1 MLHRVRTL
9 LGPAAL
15 VVVSAGCENV
25 NPNGPSVSF
34 ATPAAQTPAV
44 GATFNFSQQPI
55 VLTVAN
61 APRVGAATVTYTV
74 EVATASTFASPVAS
88 LTGIVEGTAGLTA
101 VTLPTLAGNAT
112 YFWRSRATV
121 EGVPGT
127 WSPAS
132 SFFIRPAVT
141 IQAPVLVSPA
151 QGEAVF
157 SARPTFT
164 VNNAAKTGDTG
175 VMTYEFQVATSA
187 TFASVTAT
195 ATIPEQP
202 VRTTWTPSS
211 NLPEGTIFWRVR
223 ASDPASGVV
232 GPFSS
237 STSFDRRPESPDQI
251 DLSQVTI
258 VIGPTNIGTWPIG
271 ARVSS
276 ATAGPGQICIN
287 HPALSTWPGTIFFDD
302 PGALVQGN
310 QWMFAQINGR
320 WYGGSGRW
328 FRPDQPCKDTS
339 PTDGFTGTFYM
350 DGTEPLRSYVPRI
363 GDMIGLMSTTPNRF
377 YPSMRTVDQRTNVV
391 LVRWGG

>member
-1 MLHRVRTL
+1 MFIRLRSL
-9 LGPAAL
+9 LAPAAL
-15 VVVSAGCENV
+15 AVVSAGCDNV

-34 ATPAAQTPAV
+34 ATPAIQTPTV
-44 GATFNFSQQPI
+44 GATYNFSQQPV
-55 VLTVAN
+55 VLTITN
-61 APRVGAATVTYTV
+61 APRVGSATVTYV
-74 EVATASTFASPVAS
+74 VDVSSSSTFATTTAS
-88 LTGIVEGTAGLTA
+88 LTGIAEGTGGTTSA
-101 VTLPTLAGNAT
+101 TLPPLAGNTT
-112 YFWRSRATV
+112 YFWRSRAV
-121 EGVPGT
+121 VDGVAGA
-127 WSPAS
+127 WSPQA

-151 QGEAVF
+151 QGEAIF
-157 SARPTFT
+157 SPRPTFT

-175 VMTYEFQVATSA
+175 VMTYEFQVSTSS
-187 TFASVTAT
+187 TFATLAAT

-223 ASDPASGVV
+223 ASDPASGVT

-251 DLSQVTI
+251 DLSQVTV
-258 VIGPTNIGTWPIG
+258 VIGPTNIGSWPIG
-271 ARVSS
+271 ARITS
-276 ATAGPGQICIN
+276 ATAGPGQVCIQ
-287 HPALSTWPGTIFFDD
+287 HPALTTWPGTIFFDD
-302 PGALVQGN
+302 PGSLVQGN
-310 QWMFAQINGR
+310 QWMFAFINGR

-339 PTDGFTGTFYM
+339 ATDGFTGTFYM
-350 DGTEPLRSYVPRI
+350 DGTEPLRSYVPRV
-363 GDMIGLMSTTPNRF
+363 GDTIGLMSTTPNRF

>member
-1 MLHRVRTL
+1 MSNRLRSL

-34 ATPAAQTPAV
+34 ATPAAQAPAV
-44 GATFNFSQQPI
+44 GANYNFSQQPVVVTI
-55 VLTVAN
+55 TN
-61 APRVGAATVTYTV
+61 APRVGSATVTYAV
-74 EVATASTFASPVAS
+74 EVSTSSTFATTTASVTGVA
-88 LTGIVEGTAGLTA
+88 EGSGGTTA
-101 VTLPTLAGNAT
+101 VTLPALGGNAT

-121 EGVPGT
+121 DGVAGA
-127 WSPAS
+127 WSSAS

-141 IQAPVLVSPA
+141 IQAPVLVSPG

-157 SARPTFT
+157 NARPTFT

-175 VMTYEFQVATSA
+175 VMRYEFQVSTSA
-187 TFASVTAT
+187 TFATLAAT

-211 NLPEGTIFWRVR
+211 SLPEGTIFWRVR
-223 ASDPASGVV
+223 ASDPDSGVV

-251 DLSQVTI
+251 DLSQVTV
-258 VIGPTNIGTWPIG
+258 VIGPSNIGSWPIG
-271 ARVSS
+271 ARITS
-276 ATAGPGQICIN
+276 ATAGPGQVCIH
-287 HPALSTWPGTIFFDD
+287 HPALATWPGTIFFDD
-302 PGALVQGN
+302 PGSLVQGN
-310 QWMFAQINGR
+310 QWMFAFINGR

-339 PTDGFTGTFYM
+339 ATDGFTGTFYM

-363 GDMIGLMSTTPNRF
+363 GDTIGLMSTTPNRF

-391 LVRWGG
+391 LVRFGG